1 MLRVIEMMSSLFH
14 TKHEPKKVSNEQR
27 KKLTGLGHTQGDLSE
42 TYSGKPLLEA
52 GNPVPDHH

>member
-14 TKHEPKKVSNEQR
+14 TKHEPEKVSNEQR

-42 TYSGKPLLEA
+42 TYSGMPLLEA
-52 GNPVPDHH
+52 RNPVPDHH